1 MKRPQQIINDTPI
14 QRKRVRHKRDIM
26 LRILQQTG
34 RTGFREIREA
44 RETPEAGELLISHN
58 YDPRGNMSRSVR
70 TEQDLCYTHS
80 VMRR

>member
-1 MKRPQQIINDTPI
+1 
-14 QRKRVRHKRDIM
+14 M

-80 VMRR
+80 V